1 MSEKTARIITFVFGC
16 LLFIAAATGIV
27 QYKISR
33 EYNATI
39 TDVTAVREMSKA
51 KDNPLYKDYYE
62 EDVIV
67 SYQGKTDKVTIK
79 ERFVHQLPKVDDSVK
94 ILVSRAGKITEKK
107 AGYMARAFFMAIGG
121 LFLLYLTIKAPKTKH
136 LEKRG

>member
-1 MSEKTARIITFVFGC
+1 MSEKTARIITFAFGC

-27 QYKISR
+27 QYKTSR

-39 TDVTAVREMSKA
+39 T
-51 KDNPLYKDYYE
+51 
-62 EDVIV
+62 
-67 SYQGKTDKVTIK
+67 
-79 ERFVHQLPKVDDSVK
+79 ERFVHQLPKVNDSVK

-107 AGYMARAFFMAIGG
+107 AGYMVKTFFMAIGG
-121 LFLLYLTIKAPKTKH
+121 LILLYLTIKAPKTKH